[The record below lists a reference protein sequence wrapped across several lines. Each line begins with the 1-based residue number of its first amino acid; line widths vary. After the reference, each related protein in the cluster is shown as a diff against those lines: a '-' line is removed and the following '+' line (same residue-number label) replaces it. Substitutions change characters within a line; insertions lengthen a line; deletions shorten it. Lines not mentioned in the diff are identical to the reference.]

1 MRRELWGLNTEMITT
16 DRIAEPR
23 EERSDRR
30 LLYGTSEKIWRIDLF
45 WEFVSQ
51 DDLNES
57 ECFEDFMAKVD
68 ESGLEGLLWKS
79 SIISIATKAWDENW
93 SKYY

>member
-1 MRRELWGLNTEMITT
+1 MQSIDRVAELH
-16 DRIAEPR
+16 

-30 LLYGTSEKIWRIDLF
+30 LLYGTSERIWRIDLF
-45 WEFVSQ
+45 WEFVSE

-57 ECFEDFMAKVD
+57 ECFEEFMEKVD
-68 ESGLEGLLWKS
+68 ESGLEDVLWKS
-79 SIISIATKAWDENW
+79 LIISIATEAWNEHW

>member
-1 MRRELWGLNTEMITT
+1 MSIYIFENPHTGEIKEVAQKM
-16 DRIAEPR
+16 
-23 EERSDRR
+23 SD
-30 LLYGTSEKIWRIDLF
+30 EH
-45 WEFVSQ
+45 VH
-51 DDLNES
+51 
-57 ECFEDFMAKVD
+57 VD